1 MMKVL
6 SSNAKAEWTGPEPI
20 PVFMI
25 GYCLKGGKAFMAPL
39 GKIFRK
45 DSPERTGLSLVTGN
59 CLDGGFQ
66 VGRAPTTD
74 QVTSD
79 LMDIGVFEVPP
90 HTRYVTDGEWIYSE
104 SLIYKGKVV

>member
-6 SSNAKAEWTGPEPI
+6 SSNAKAEWVGSEPI

-25 GYCLKGGKAFMAPL
+25 GYLLKNGEGFMAPV

-45 DSPERTGLSLVTGN
+45 DSPERTNLALVTGN
-59 CLDGGFQ
+59 CLEGGFP

-90 HTRYVTDGEWIYSE
+90 HTRYVADGEGIYSE
-104 SLIYKGKVV
+104 SLTFKGKIV

>member
-6 SSNAKAEWTGPEPI
+6 ISNAKAEWTGPEPI

-25 GYCLKGGKAFMAPL
+25 GYCLKGGKAFMAPQERSL
-39 GKIFRK
+39 GKI
-45 DSPERTGLSLVTGN
+45 PQRTGLALITGN